1 MTRVKLQKLQKLQL
15 YHIYYIISTKINQ
28 KHYKNMYTQGTD
40 TF

>member
-28 KHYKNMYTQGTD
+28 KHYKNMYTYRY
-40 TF
+40 